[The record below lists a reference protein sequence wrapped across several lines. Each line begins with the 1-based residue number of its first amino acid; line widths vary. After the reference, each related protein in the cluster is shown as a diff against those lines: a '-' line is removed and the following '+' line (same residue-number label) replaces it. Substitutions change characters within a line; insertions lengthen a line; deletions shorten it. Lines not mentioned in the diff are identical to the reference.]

1 MTERPSPDAPPP
13 PSPDRPSRRERRSR
27 TVGWGTSDIL
37 RAAALILLLY
47 LFLRLLWFA
56 NALVFV
62 VFLGILFGLAVTVAV
77 DRLEELRVPRGVGA
91 GLTVLGFFALL
102 TAFGVLMAPTLR
114 EQAGELRRRLP
125 EAVDRIDRWIESRR
139 DGSLGFLLRG
149 LMTDDDSVTAPAPN
163 GRADTADR
171 ATSGDTVRRD
181 SAAAA
186 EGAAAARTAGERETA
201 VMDSGPPSADESV
214 GDEEQPGITLRERF
228 GSQLD
233 GIAGYFFSV
242 LSSTLAVMSGVVLI
256 IFLAIFIAADPGLY
270 HRGLLHLFPHQV
282 RPRIGEVLNA
292 TATMLRR
299 WLLTQ
304 LIGMTTIGVVTTIV
318 LLILGVEAAFALG
331 LLAGV
336 LEFIPTI
343 GPLLSAVPAIAM
355 GFLDSPQTA
364 LYVALAYIAIQFLE
378 SNLLMPMLMQEGV
391 HIPPALSI
399 AFQALMALLF
409 GFLGL
414 LVAVPLL
421 AAALVPIRMLYVEDV
436 VGDQVAVLETDDE
449 GDEDDEHEPGA

>member
-1 MTERPSPDAPPP
+1 M
-13 PSPDRPSRRERRSR
+13 
-27 TVGWGTSDIL
+27 GWGTSDIL

-77 DRLEELRVPRGVGA
+77 DRLEELRIPRGVGA

-149 LMTDDDSVTAPAPN
+149 LMTDDDSVSAPPPDI
-163 GRADTADR
+163 RADTADS
-171 ATSGDTVRRD
+171 ATSRDTARRD
-181 SAAAA
+181 SAAVA

-201 VMDSGPPSADESV
+201 VMDSGPPTAGESV
-214 GDEEQPGITLRERF
+214 GDDEQPGITLRERF

-256 IFLAIFIAADPGLY
+256 IFLAIFIAADPALY
-270 HRGLLHLFPHQV
+270 RRGLLHLFPHHV
-282 RPRIGEVLNA
+282 RPRIGEVLHA

-331 LLAGV
+331 LLAGL

-449 GDEDDEHEPGA
+449 RDEEDEHEAGA